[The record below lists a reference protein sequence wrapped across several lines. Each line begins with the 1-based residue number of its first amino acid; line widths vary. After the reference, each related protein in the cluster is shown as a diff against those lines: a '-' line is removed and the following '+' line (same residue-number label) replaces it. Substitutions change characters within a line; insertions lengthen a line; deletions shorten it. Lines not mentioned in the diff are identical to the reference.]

1 MLTSACYGACIRS
14 YAKSTYM
21 SLPRQHKNA
30 SSSSSL
36 PLRRLRAGP
45 LWDKNLA
52 FGGAS
57 GAWSAPP
64 GWRAL
69 APCGGAACDVL
80 DNAGSIW
87 GALAAGCAPFWAAA
101 RDRWRAARADALS
114 DGAVSAFL
122 SAQAG
127 ALRASGAVARD
138 RARWHGGGGGA
149 GDDVAYDA
157 DVAALRAWAASRA
170 RWMDAQLGKPWP
182 DVKRA

>member
-1 MLTSACYGACIRS
+1 VRACS
-14 YAKSTYM
+14 YAKSTYL
-21 SLPRQHKNA
+21 SLPRRHGSHGGRASNA
-30 SSSSSL
+30 SAAPSQ
-36 PLRRLRAGP
+36 PQRLRAGP

-57 GAWSAPP
+57 GSSSAPP

-80 DNAGSIW
+80 DNAGSVW

-101 RDRWRAARADALS
+101 RQRWLAARAPAAPLS
-114 DGAVSAFL
+114 DAAVAAFL
-122 SAQAG
+122 AARGG

-149 GDDVAYDA
+149 GDDVAYDG

-170 RWMDAQLGKPWP
+170 RWMDAQLAKPWP
-182 DVKRA
+182 EVKRA